1 VVRRLRL
8 AKIYSLNREH
18 REGLVAKMR
27 RELPFDIVAV
37 DSPHLVVKDSD
48 IVASCTD
55 AGDAILFGD

>member
-1 VVRRLRL
+1 VK
-8 AKIYSLNREH
+8 AWWQ
-18 REGLVAKMR
+18 MR